1 MQQYVISEGR
11 EEEEEE
17 EEEEKK
23 RKRAIRRD
31 SELPGKR
38 FMCGRVI
45 LYLKDRGD
53 GRGPYVRWFGEEGTF
68 VLGQQG
74 RIIPH

>member
-1 MQQYVISEGR
+1 MQQHVISEGR
-11 EEEEEE
+11 EEK
-17 EEEEKK
+17 EKEK
-23 RKRAIRRD
+23 GNTEGFRITRGAV
-31 SELPGKR
+31 
-38 FMCGRVI
+38 MCGRAK

-53 GRGPYVRWFGEEGTF
+53 GRGPYVCWFGDEGAF

>member
-1 MQQYVISEGR
+1 MQQLVISEGR
-11 EEEEEE
+11 EEEEKEE
-17 EEEEKK
+17 GNTEGF
-23 RKRAIRRD
+23 RITRGAV
-31 SELPGKR
+31 
-38 FMCGRVI
+38 MCGRAKL

-53 GRGPYVRWFGEEGTF
+53 GRGPYVRWFGDEGTF

>member
-1 MQQYVISEGR
+1 MISEGR
-11 EEEEEE
+11 EEEEEGNTE
-17 EEEEKK
+17 AFRITREAVMCC
-23 RKRAIRRD
+23 RAK
-31 SELPGKR
+31 L
-38 FMCGRVI
+38 

-53 GRGPYVRWFGEEGTF
+53 GRGPCVSWFGDEGNF